1 MQKTGCSLELRNVYC
16 EFLGKAFA
24 DAEQKRTI
32 SLAQNSALSCEVHRT
47 GAASLQSRG
56 LRGQCQ
62 HLRVGTGKHMVPV
75 TSASMRTS
83 SGSSCTIWPQPNCP
97 ISWAL
102 LSQAALVYFCSAWLT
117 INFFS
122 VGVLS
127 QVSHLPQVTGFSM
140 VLPTSARES

>member
-1 MQKTGCSLELRNVYC
+1 MQKTGCSLELRHVYC
-16 EFLGKAFA
+16 EFLGKVFT

-47 GAASLQSRG
+47 GAASLRSRG
-56 LRGQCQ
+56 LRGQSQ
-62 HLRVGTGKHMVPV
+62 HVRVGTGKHMVPV

-83 SGSSCTIWPQPNCP
+83 SGSSCIIWPQLNCP

-102 LSQAALVYFCSAWLT
+102 LSQSALVYFCSVWLT
-117 INFFS
+117 INIFS

-127 QVSHLPQVTGFSM
+127 QVSLLPQVTGFNM
-140 VLPTSARES
+140 LLPTLARES